1 MNRFE
6 SVTDGT
12 ASHSTWLPKNGNQV
26 AGYKPLRWL
35 MALLLVAFVAGCG
48 NGGGGRDPILGGSIS
63 GKSLAPTVTGVAPAN
78 NEFGVGTNIL
88 IITADFSEPMAPI
101 TPANFTVICT
111 APLPCATQPTGSVA
125 LNAAKTRAI
134 FTITNSPLLGLTTYT
149 ATITGAKSLT
159 TGIALVSPF
168 IWHFTT
174 GVGSDNIKPKVAS
187 TIPANAAVNV
197 PANTQITATFNK
209 DMAPATLGAT
219 SFTLACA
226 PSCATPSPAGN
237 VSYVVA
243 SKTAKFTLTP
253 AGTLLEVGKTYTA
266 RITTAATDLANNPL
280 AGGLADPN
288 IAADYVWTF
297 TTKPAVL
304 PVQVWVVSTQP
315 ADAEVNVCPSA
326 TINATFSVP
335 MDPTTINA
343 GNFSVTG
350 PASTPVIATS
360 VGLDGTGKTATFTP
374 NALLINGDTYT
385 ATIKGDPNGIGAG
398 VKDLAIPANTM
409 ANDKVW
415 TFTAGPATGACAPLI
430 SSTLGVLSPFAI
442 ASAAG
447 VTNAAAVAPD
457 TNTVVNGDVVLDDLN
472 SANLGAEA
480 ICNTVTVG
488 NAGGIGLCGGN
499 PPTINGTVISYL
511 FPDAGITS
519 GAIKAKLDAVY
530 LSIAP
535 PGGQGGTL
543 AGATSLGCDVIG
555 TGGGAGAGPGCAG
568 HETLAPGVYIAL
580 NSSIGVT
587 GVLTLDGGGN
597 PNAQFIFQ
605 TKTPS
610 TLTTASA
617 ATPRV
622 AASEIRLTGGTKA
635 SNVWWQVGSSAT
647 IGTYSIFQGNVLAN
661 TSISMLTGATS
672 CGRLLAGAVTVS
684 GAFVFDANNP
694 VSVPGQPFAPGG
706 IAQTCQ

>member
-12 ASHSTWLPKNGNQV
+12 ASHSTWLPNDGNQV

-48 NGGGGRDPILGGSIS
+48 NGGGGRDPILGGSLS

-78 NEFGVGTNIL
+78 NEFGVGTNL
-88 IITADFSEPMAPI
+88 VIITADFSEPMAPI
-101 TPANFTVICT
+101 TAANFTVICT

-125 LNAAKTRAI
+125 LNAAKTRAT

-174 GVGSDNIKPKVAS
+174 GVGLDNIKPKVAS

-219 SFTLACA
+219 SFTLTCAGTPVTSPTACVTA
-226 PSCATPSPAGN
+226 SPAGT
-237 VSYVVA
+237 VSYVVG
-243 SKTAKFTLTP
+243 SKTAIFTLTP

-335 MDPTTINA
+335 MDPLTITSA
-343 GNFSVTG
+343 NFSVTDVT
-350 PASTPVIATS
+350 ASSVVIATS

-385 ATIKGDPNGIGAG
+385 ATIKGDPNAVGAG

-415 TFTAGPATGACAPLI
+415 TFTAGPATGACAPLV
-430 SSTLGVLSPFAI
+430 SSTLGILAPFGI

-447 VTNAAAVAPD
+447 VTNTP
-457 TNTVVNGDVVLDDLN
+457 TTPLSHINGDVVFDPTATCSGVPILFADGPGF
-472 SANLGAEA
+472 GA
-480 ICNTVTVG
+480 
-488 NAGGIGLCGGN
+488 CGGKA
-499 PPTINGTVISYL
+499 PTLT
-511 FPDAGITS
+511 GIVVTPTYPNTTTS
-519 GAIKAKLDAVY
+519 APIKAKLNAVY
-530 LSIAP
+530 LSIAAP
-535 PGGQGGTL
+535 MPGGNPGGTL
-543 AGATSLGCDVIG
+543 AGATLLGCGTIG
-555 TGGGAGAGPGCAG
+555 TGSPEVGPGFGCPG
-568 HETLAPGVYIAL
+568 NTTLPAGVYKSKT
-580 NSSIGVT
+580 SSTIDVT

-597 PNAQFIFQ
+597 QNAQFVFQ
-605 TKTPS
+605 APS
-610 TLTTASA
+610 ALTTAAGAPGVPGSQIVLINGA
-617 ATPRV
+617 
-622 AASEIRLTGGTKA
+622 KA
-635 SNVWWQVGSSAT
+635 SNVWWQVGSSAV
-647 IGTYSIFQGNVLAN
+647 IGTYADFQGNILAD
-661 TSISMLTGATS
+661 TSITLGTSATS
-672 CGRLLAGAVTVS
+672 CGRLLAGAVTTS
-684 GAFVFDANNP
+684 GAFTFDTNI
-694 VSVPGQPFAPGG
+694 VSVPGNPSAP
-706 IAQTCQ
+706 ALCK